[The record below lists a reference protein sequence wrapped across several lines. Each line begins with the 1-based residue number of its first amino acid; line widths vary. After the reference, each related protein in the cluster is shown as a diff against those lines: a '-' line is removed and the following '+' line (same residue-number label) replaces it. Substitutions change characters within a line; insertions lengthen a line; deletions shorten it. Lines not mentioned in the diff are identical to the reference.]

1 MKKTIAIIV
10 FAIVAFG
17 FTTQLSAQ
25 AALDKNPNEGLYEQN
40 ATGFQRPMAYTSI
53 READVMWRKRIWRE
67 IDFRQK
73 MNQVFFYPTETHY
86 NWTNFITILM
96 EAMKSGEI
104 QAYQVDPQKDQLDT
118 PYRYDAIKD
127 QYFEKPEVDDDGNP
141 VLDKETGEPL
151 IKKTYDVVKKLRI
164 MEDWYFD
171 KQRSELKVQI
181 LAICPTMVDEGGN
194 SEGLFWVSYN
204 HNTREILAKSNFFN
218 SANPGAPKNYD
229 EIFMKRM
236 FDSYIYKEENPYDR
250 KINHYAQGE
259 AALWESERIKQEIID
274 FEQNLWEY

>member
-1 MKKTIAIIV
+1 MKKIIAIIV

-17 FTTQLSAQ
+17 FATQLSAQ

-96 EAMKSGEI
+96 QAMENGEI
-104 QAYQVDPQKDQLDT
+104 QAYEVDPNKDQLDT
-118 PYRYDAIKD
+118 PYRSDEIKNK
-127 QYFEKPEVDDDGNP
+127 YFEKTQLDDDGNLI
-141 VLDKETGEPL
+141 VDENGDPL
-151 IKKTYDVVKKLRI
+151 ITKSYDVVKKLRI

-181 LAICPTMVDEGGN
+181 LAICPTMVDSQGN

>member
-17 FTTQLSAQ
+17 FATQLSAQ

-96 EAMKSGEI
+96 QAMENGEI
-104 QAYQVDPQKDQLDT
+104 QAYEVDPNKDQLDT
-118 PYRYDAIKD
+118 PYRSDEIKNK
-127 QYFEKPEVDDDGNP
+127 YFEKTQLDDDGNLI
-141 VLDKETGEPL
+141 VDENGDPL
-151 IKKTYDVVKKLRI
+151 ITKSYDVVKKLRI

-181 LAICPTMVDEGGN
+181 LAICPTMVDSQGN

>member
-1 MKKTIAIIV
+1 MKKIIAIIV

-17 FTTQLSAQ
+17 FATQLSAQ

-40 ATGFQRPMAYTSI
+40 ATGYQKPMAYTSI

-96 EAMKSGEI
+96 QAMENGDI
-104 QAYQVDPQKDQLDT
+104 QAYEVDPNKDQLDT
-118 PYRYDAIKD
+118 PYRSDEIKNK
-127 QYFEKPEVDDDGNP
+127 YFEKTQLDDDGNLI
-141 VLDKETGEPL
+141 VDENGDPL
-151 IKKTYDVVKKLRI
+151 ITKSYDVVKKLRI

-181 LAICPTMVDEGGN
+181 LAICPTMVDGQGN

>member
-1 MKKTIAIIV
+1 MKKIIAIIV

-17 FTTQLSAQ
+17 FATQLSAQ

-40 ATGFQRPMAYTSI
+40 ATGYQKPMAYTSI

-96 EAMKSGEI
+96 QAMENGDI
-104 QAYQVDPQKDQLDT
+104 QAYEVDPNKDQLDT
-118 PYRYDAIKD
+118 PYRSDEIKNK
-127 QYFEKPEVDDDGNP
+127 YFEKTQLDDDGNLI
-141 VLDKETGEPL
+141 VDENGDPL
-151 IKKTYDVVKKLRI
+151 ITKSYDVVKKLRI

-181 LAICPTMVDEGGN
+181 LAICPTMVDAQGN

>member
-1 MKKTIAIIV
+1 MKKIIAIIV
-10 FAIVAFG
+10 IAIVALG
-17 FTTQLSAQ
+17 FSTQLSAQ

-40 ATGFQRPMAYTSI
+40 ATGYQRPMSYPTI

-96 EAMKSGEI
+96 DAMKAGDI
-104 QAYQVDPQKDQLDT
+104 QAYKVDPQKDQLDT
-118 PYRYDAIKD
+118 PYVYDEIKD
-127 QYFEKPEVDDDGNP
+127 QYFEKPELDDDGNV
-141 VLDKETGEPL
+141 VLDKETGEPI
-151 IKKTYDVVKKLRI
+151 IKKTYDVVKKLRV

-171 KQRSELKVQI
+171 RQRSQLMVQI
-181 LAICPTMVDEGGN
+181 LAICPTMVDEQGN

-204 HNTREILAKSNFFN
+204 TNTREILAKSNFFN
-218 SANPGAPKNYD
+218 SANPGAPLNYD
-229 EIFMKRM
+229 EIFMKRI

-250 KINHYAQGE
+250 KINAYAQGE
-259 AALWESERIKQEIID
+259 DALWESERIKQEIID

>member
-1 MKKTIAIIV
+1 MKKIIAIIV

-17 FTTQLSAQ
+17 FATQLSAQ

-40 ATGFQRPMAYTSI
+40 ATGYQKPMAYTSI

-96 EAMKSGEI
+96 QAMENGDI
-104 QAYQVDPQKDQLDT
+104 QAYEVDPNKDQLDT
-118 PYRYDAIKD
+118 PYRSDEIKNK
-127 QYFEKPEVDDDGNP
+127 YFEKTQLDDDGNLI
-141 VLDKETGEPL
+141 VDENGDPL
-151 IKKTYDVVKKLRI
+151 ITKSYDVVKKLRI

-181 LAICPTMVDEGGN
+181 LAICPTMVDDQGN